1 MQIQEEVDSINIE
14 LYTMYEAQANS
25 PSTQT
30 MGALTADA
38 TTVMVTDCT
47 VFPDVPF
54 LLTFGYDRSTA
65 ETVLVT
71 NIDGPTGEI
80 TIVRGVDGPAQQWD
94 AGTNCAR
101 IFTAKDLNDVQKN
114 LDIAAMGIDDARI
127 AATLILIK
135 QGLIND
141 NFVDVNAQVTPQNGQ
156 VTLTNSLKYPFNNSE
171 VTVPLPHAV
180 SNMNYLID
188 TEVISHNGNV
198 GEIVITD
205 KLVNGFKMSFTGSAT
220 SVTVKYVVIGGTL

>member
-1 MQIQEEVDSINIE
+1 
-14 LYTMYEAQANS
+14 MYEAQANS

-38 TTVMVTDCT
+38 TTVMVTDST
-47 VFPDVPF
+47 IFPDVPF
-54 LLTFGYDRSTA
+54 LLTFGYDRSES

-71 NIDGPTGEI
+71 NINGSTGEI
-80 TIVRGVDGPAQQWD
+80 TMTRGIDGPAQQWD

-127 AATLILIK
+127 AATLMLIK
-135 QGLIND
+135 QGLISD
-141 NFVDVNAQVTPQNGQ
+141 NLADINAQVTVQSGQ
-156 VTLTNSLKYPFNNSE
+156 VTLTNSQKYPFNGSQ
-171 VTVPLPHAV
+171 VTVALPHEV
-180 SNMNYLID
+180 GNVNYIID
-188 TEVISHNGNV
+188 TEVTAHTGNV

-205 KLVNGFKMSFTGSAT
+205 KLVNGFKMAFTGSAS